1 MFVCEGNTPQG
12 YADDREVTIMTDNIL
27 SVRNLKK
34 TYHAKNGTTI
44 EAVKGISFDVK
55 RGEIFGFLG
64 PNGAGKSTTISML
77 TTQLKISGGDA
88 TIDGISVVNDPAKVR
103 SKIGVVTQ
111 HNNLDRSLTAREN
124 LLFHAKYF
132 GMDMDEAKK
141 KADEYL
147 EKFGLA
153 QRQNDYVSSYSGGM
167 AQRLKI
173 ARAMMHT
180 PEILFLD
187 EPTTGLDPNYR
198 EILWEQMLALNA
210 QGTTIFLTTHYME
223 EPERFCK
230 NIAIVNKGELM
241 AMGTSEEL
249 KAMIP
254 SKNIISLKLD
264 KVTDEDIKLAGQ
276 LANVQKVAYQGGT
289 LQLYL
294 KNNQADFDGII
305 KWTEARGRKLK
316 NISLSTSDLN
326 DVFLYLTGNDINAAE
341 H

>member
-1 MFVCEGNTPQG
+1 MK
-12 YADDREVTIMTDNIL
+12 DNIL
-27 SVRNLKK
+27 EVTGLRK
-34 TYHAKNGTTI
+34 TFHEKNGS
-44 EAVKGISFDVK
+44 EVQAVKGISFSVE

-64 PNGAGKSTTISML
+64 PNGAGKSTTIKML
-77 TTQLKISGGDA
+77 TTGLKADGGK
-88 TIDGISVVNDPAKVR
+88 IMLDGISVIDHPEQAR
-103 SKIGVVTQ
+103 AKIGVVAQ

-132 GMDMDEAKK
+132 GMDKK
-141 KADEYL
+141 IAEEKAEDYL

-153 QRQNDYVSSYSGGM
+153 DRQNDYVSTYSGGM

-180 PEILFLD
+180 PDILFLD

-198 EILWEQMLALNA
+198 EILWEQMLELNR

-230 NIAIVNKGELM
+230 NIAIVSSGELK
-241 AMGTSEEL
+241 AMGTSDEL

-254 SKNIISLKLD
+254 SRNIVSLKLD
-264 KVTDEDIKLAGQ
+264 RLDDT
-276 LANVQKVAYQGGT
+276 LANDALKLGNIEQAKVQNGM

-294 KNNQADFDGII
+294 ANDRPDFDQII
-305 KWTEARGRKLK
+305 KWTEQEGRTLQ
-316 NISLSTSDLN
+316 NISLSTSTLD
-326 DVFLYLTGNDINAAE
+326 DVFVYLTGNAMNTAS
-341 H
+341 